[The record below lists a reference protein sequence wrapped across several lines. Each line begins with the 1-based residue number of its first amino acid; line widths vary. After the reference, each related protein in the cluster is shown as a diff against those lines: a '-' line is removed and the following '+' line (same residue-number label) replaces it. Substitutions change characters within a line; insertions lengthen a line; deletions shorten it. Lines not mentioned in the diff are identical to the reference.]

1 MQPNILEILSHQGQW
16 CYCCIAQSSST
27 CCKIFPTT
35 RKPWVVWGTQ
45 EGAMNFEGSD
55 GWVASWLLPWE
66 LWIRCMNWFSHI
78 TLSYFITHPISDISH
93 VTCESYYL
101 GLASI
106 GIGCNHLI
114 FFCSWSG
121 QCRVTGNFTALP
133 ACRETLGLIW
143 ISQCY
148 FRGPSQSQHF
158 PGRWH
163 IIMTMMEAIDALAR
177 ELYGHGNIGPEHG
190 VRLWSI
196 WQSDIP
202 SGAKSHRSTEAYW
215 RHNTCKNRCAVFLLG
230 VILGANRK
238 PWVSDSKTQ
247 AAEGFCP
254 EMLPKPNF
262 QARVPRYMCLWH
274 VKDLSIGRVCRM
286 WSLYWTC
293 LAKGRMAIWSNEV
306 RSRGELKKQR
316 HFEG

>member
-1 MQPNILEILSHQGQW
+1 MQCHGSPIFREILSHCPKVSGA
-16 CYCCIAQSSST
+16 IVASRSLPALAARFSRRRASLES
-27 CCKIFPTT
+27 FG
-35 RKPWVVWGTQ
+35 GTQ

-177 ELYGHGNIGPEHG
+177 ELYG
-190 VRLWSI
+190 S
-196 WQSDIP
+196 WQY
-202 SGAKSHRSTEAYW
+202 R
-215 RHNTCKNRCAVFLLG
+215 
-230 VILGANRK
+230 
-238 PWVSDSKTQ
+238 
-247 AAEGFCP
+247 
-254 EMLPKPNF
+254 
-262 QARVPRYMCLWH
+262 ARTWC
-274 VKDLSIGRVCRM
+274 
-286 WSLYWTC
+286 
-293 LAKGRMAIWSNEV
+293 
-306 RSRGELKKQR
+306 
-316 HFEG
+316 